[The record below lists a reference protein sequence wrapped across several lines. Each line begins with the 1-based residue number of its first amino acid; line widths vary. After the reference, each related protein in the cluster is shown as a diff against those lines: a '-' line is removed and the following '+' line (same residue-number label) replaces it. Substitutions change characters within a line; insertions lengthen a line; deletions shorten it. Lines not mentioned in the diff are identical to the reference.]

1 MFDYRQWDQ
10 QVEGAVEYLR
20 KAMPVPPQVVVI
32 LSGGIR
38 QLVDSIESPTIIDA
52 THVPGFPMSAVEGH
66 TSQLVY
72 GTYRDVP
79 LVVSLGRTHYYEGL
93 PLQQITIPL
102 HALAR
107 LGAKTLLITNSAGG
121 ISSKCTPG
129 DLMIIN
135 DHINFQGDNPLRGIA
150 VHSKY
155 QFPDMTNAY
164 DATLRA
170 TAATVARAQGTAV
183 TEGVYLSVAG
193 PNYETPAEVRTFR
206 QWGADAVGM
215 STVPEVLV
223 ANFHRMRVLGVSCI
237 ANLAADLHA
246 GGMNHGEVLQ
256 AMQGMEAKLCNLL
269 LGVIA
274 AKPS

>member
-1 MFDYRQWDQ
+1 MLNYQQWDQ
-10 QVEGAVEYLR
+10 QVQGAVDFLR
-20 KAMPVPPQVVVI
+20 KEIPVPPQVLVI

-38 QLVDSIESPTIIDA
+38 QLVDAIESPKIIDA
-52 THVPGFPMSAVEGH
+52 TRVPGFPVSAVEGH
-66 TSQLVY
+66 TSQLVC
-72 GTYRDVP
+72 GTYRGVP

-107 LGAKTLLITNSAGG
+107 LGATTLLITNSAGG
-121 ISSKCTPG
+121 ISNKCTPG
-129 DLMIIN
+129 DLMIIS

-150 VHSKY
+150 VHSTY

-164 DATLRA
+164 DVTLRA
-170 TAATVARAQGTAV
+170 TAAAVARAQGTTI

-193 PNYETPAEVRTFR
+193 PNYETPAEIRAFR

-215 STVPEVLV
+215 STVPEVIV
-223 ANFHRMRVLGVSCI
+223 ANFHRMQVLGVSCI

-246 GGMNHGEVLQ
+246 GGMNHHEVLQ
-256 AMQGMEAKLCNLL
+256 AMQGMEPKLCNLL

-274 AKPS
+274 AKTS